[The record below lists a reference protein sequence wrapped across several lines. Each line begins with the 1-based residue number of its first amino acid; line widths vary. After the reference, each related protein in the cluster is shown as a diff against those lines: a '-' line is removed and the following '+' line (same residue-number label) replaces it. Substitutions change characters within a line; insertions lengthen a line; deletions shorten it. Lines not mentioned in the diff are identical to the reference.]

1 MSGAKRQSEYSY
13 ITFSPVIYLTSN
25 TGEKIKRISI
35 NKNINGVNNELII
48 QTPDVCS
55 FGINRNLYG
64 DGYHVKLFLYSN
76 VVSNQQKFFFNQF
89 SNIIQ
94 QCKNYLLQNYIE
106 LGLSPDHI
114 QYNFSPIQYKNGIPI
129 IYPKILVS
137 QEETIFSSIFY
148 DFLTGYEIDP
158 INNPGDCTVRGV
170 IKIEYLIIHAD
181 KVYIHFR
188 LI

>member
-1 MSGAKRQSEYSY
+1 MKRQYEY
-13 ITFSPVIYLTSN
+13 ITFSAVSYLKSN

-35 NKNINGVNNELII
+35 NKNINGDNNELII

-64 DGYHVKLFLYSN
+64 DGHHVKLFLYSN
-76 VVSNQQKFFFNQF
+76 VVSNTQKFFFEQF

-94 QCKNYLLQNYIE
+94 QCKNYLLQNCIE
-106 LGLSPDHI
+106 LGLSPDYI
-114 QYNFSPIQYKNGIPI
+114 QYNFNPIQYKNGIPI

-148 DFLTGYEIDP
+148 DFLTGHEIDP
-158 INNPGDCTVRGV
+158 INNPCDCRVRAI
-170 IKIEYLIIHAD
+170 IKIEYLIIHGD